1 LIAVMVFA
9 LGETQVY
16 AQTSKP
22 KGRAARAKARKEA
35 SNKNV
40 DSTKKD
46 EETEPMA
53 TEVVTPTWARYSEL
67 PTAPKDFKPVV
78 DLPNI
83 AGKTPEEVEKILG
96 KPIKQGTVKSRGRT
110 LPQYH
115 YSVKTPISTDSD
127 VPKNHDIVY
136 IDGKADWIS
145 ITGTASV
152 SCTPDEVLK
161 CVNIPQGIAPDNVST
176 LRIRWENNRLPGYLN
191 AYAFPDSSGKTSS
204 LYINVFTSP

>member
-1 LIAVMVFA
+1 MVFA

-53 TEVVTPTWARYSEL
+53 TDVVATPTRARYSEL
-67 PTAPKDFKPVV
+67 PTAPKDFKPVF

-96 KPIKQGTVKSRGRT
+96 KPVKQGTVKSRGRT

-115 YSVKTPISTDSD
+115 YATKTPLSTDTNAQ
-127 VPKNHDIVY
+127 KNHDIVY
-136 IDGKADWIS
+136 VDGKADWIG
-145 ITGTASV
+145 ITGTGDIRFS
-152 SCTPDEVLK
+152 PDDILK
-161 CVNIPQGIAPDNVST
+161 CANIPPGTPPSVTARGRSS
-176 LRIRWENNRLPGYLN
+176 WENNHLAGYKN
-191 AYAFPDSSGKTSS
+191 ITAFPDELGKTS
-204 LYINVFTSP
+204 YIYVNVFTSP